1 MAGDELS
8 EEQSAQLKAVFERAG
23 SAVPVPDRSFDRLLT
38 PIERRSN
45 RQRGRW
51 LVAAAVAV
59 LLAGGAGFWWRSHDG
74 VEHVETAGVGST
86 TVEPPVH
93 ETVDPLVVEQKGIW
107 RLPTDLAGHRVVDA
121 TSTSTAVPVLFAV
134 DDPEA
139 PTRWISFA
147 RTGAEISVGD
157 RAKTVDLG
165 PDVSLVL
172 RPADAGSGMDGV
184 TQYGLVSGSGSP
196 PYVTGMFHGIDE
208 RSVVDMFKRAFP
220 DGAALSRPAEAAS
233 TLAGIQ
239 LPEGIHRTWGADGDL
254 TGGLPSLQL
263 TLMEDTGAEVLVGLQ
278 STGLPPAV
286 VELRVRLVAAGT
298 SNRSGSGSDTERQ
311 EIRRRPDL
319 GRNVLEKRMILKD
332 GKPAPVDVATLMVIA
347 DDGTIITAQRLVR
360 SGIGAAL
367 PLSRD
372 RQVEIINSLRAMDEV
387 DLRAKLAASGVDHV
401 DPSTQEVTPGSV
413 TTIQGEQGSQT
424 TTTRP

>member
-1 MAGDELS
+1 MTGDELS

-23 SAVPVPDRSFDRLLT
+23 SAVPVPDRSVDRLLT

-121 TSTSTAVPVLFAV
+121 TSTSTMVPVLFAV

-139 PTRWISFA
+139 PTRWISFT
-147 RTGAEISVGD
+147 RNSVDIPVDD
-157 RAKTVDLG
+157 RARTVDLG

-172 RPADAGSGMDGV
+172 HPTGTGSGMDGV
-184 TQYGLVSGSGSP
+184 TQYGLVSGSSS
-196 PYVTGMFHGIDE
+196 PYVTGTFHGVDE
-208 RSVVDMFKRAFP
+208 DSVVDMFRRAFP
-220 DGAALSRPAEAAS
+220 DRAVLSRPAEAPS

-239 LPEGIHRTWGADGDL
+239 PPEGLHATWAAGDDRA
-254 TGGLPSLQL
+254 GGLPALQL
-263 TLMEDTGAEVLVGLQ
+263 TLVDDEGAEAVVGLQ

-286 VELRVRLVAAGT
+286 VELRLRVAAAEK

-319 GRNVLEKRMILKD
+319 GRNVLEERTIGTD
-332 GKPAPVDVATLMVIA
+332 GKPAPVDAATLLVIA
-347 DDGTIITAQRLVR
+347 DDGTIITAQRAVR
-360 SGIGAAL
+360 SGVGAAL

-372 RQVEIINSLRAMDEV
+372 RQIEIINSLRAMDEV
-387 DLRAKLAASGVDHV
+387 DLRAKLAASGVDLV
-401 DPSTQEVTPGSV
+401 DPLTQEVTPGSV
-413 TTIQGEQGSQT
+413 TTIHGEQGSQT